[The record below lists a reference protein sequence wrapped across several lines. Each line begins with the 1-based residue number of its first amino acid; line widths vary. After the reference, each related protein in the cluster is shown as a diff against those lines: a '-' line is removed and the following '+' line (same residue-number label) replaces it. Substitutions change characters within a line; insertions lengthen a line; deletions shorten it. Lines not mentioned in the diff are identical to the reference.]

1 MLTHADVCWRMQVL
15 HHMDLALTDSLSQWP
30 QARKAIV
37 DRFPQRTGSSAQSE
51 LLEAVS
57 SLKDQVN
64 ILRLL
69 QHELRPSSSS
79 YSDDDSSTCSTSSEE
94 PRPRMHT
101 GLVST

>member
-1 MLTHADVCWRMQVL
+1 MQVL

-30 QARKAIV
+30 PARKAIV
-37 DRFPQRTGSSAQSE
+37 DRFRQRTGSSAQSE

-69 QHELRPSSSS
+69 QHELRPSSS
-79 YSDDDSSTCSTSSEE
+79 YSDDDDSSTCSTSEE

-101 GLVST
+101 GLVSTFGG